1 MATPELEDLRAK
13 VEQLRSLDLDT
24 LRTRVR
30 LISARADLEEIR
42 DRISGETD
50 TDPEVVMLVLHATWA
65 ARIEADLDDA
75 DAIEPDTFVAAV
87 ETGTRRILAALT
99 EGTTSLD
106 DEVLDVALRRTI
118 DLGRQGVKIN
128 PTREAFE
135 DAMRSIVQSS
145 S

>member
-13 VEQLRSLDLDT
+13 IEQLRGLDLGT

-30 LISARADLEEIR
+30 LISGRADLEEIR
-42 DRISGETD
+42 DRIAAETD
-50 TDPEVVMLVLHATWA
+50 TDPEVVMLVLHATWS

-75 DAIEPDTFVAAV
+75 DAIEPSTFVAAV
-87 ETGTRRILAALT
+87 EAGARRILDALT
-99 EGTTSLD
+99 EGVTELD

-128 PTREAFE
+128 PTRVAFE
-135 DAMRSIVQSS
+135 DAMRSIIQSAS
-145 S
+145 